1 MRVCVGES
9 SETMAQKSVEFS
21 AAEMINIK
29 LVKLNASQTHS
40 QTNAAPQSLSL
51 CVRVF
56 FFSILILYVLYMY
69 VLYMLNCSIH
79 CEEFNKTILL
89 LFK

>member
-9 SETMAQKSVEFS
+9 SETMAQKSVELS

-56 FFSILILYVLYMY
+56 FFSTLIF
-69 VLYMLNCSIH
+69 MLNCSIH

-89 LFK
+89 HFK